1 MKRGL
6 SLWVLS
12 WFWINHQFPPKP
24 TMPWAIQKLWLC
36 IIRVHIQAKGEAP
49 VRITPGCLAQGTRE
63 TNVNPM
69 RCSVVNDWPN
79 GSTSL
84 RETVT
89 QAVAYKT
96 LSQMWVVCKSVQE
109 GAREITEGDGRQ
121 TNCFSKRRCSGHWCR
136 TGKIWD
142 ALYGADFSGNEKPC
156 VMILSTKAQGASQS
170 WVSRKNVKR

>member
-12 WFWINHQFPPKP
+12 WFWINHHSWVLGPGHKRNKCESHAVFHCK
-24 TMPWAIQKLWLC
+24 WLTKWKHQPQ
-36 IIRVHIQAKGEAP
+36 RDTA
-49 VRITPGCLAQGTRE
+49 
-63 TNVNPM
+63 
-69 RCSVVNDWPN
+69 
-79 GSTSL
+79 
-84 RETVT
+84 T
-89 QAVAYKT
+89 QAVVYKT
-96 LSQMWVVCKSVQE
+96 LSQTWVVCKSVQE

-121 TNCFSKRRCSGHWCR
+121 TSCFSTRRCSGHWCR

-156 VMILSTKAQGASQS
+156 VTILSTKAQGASQS